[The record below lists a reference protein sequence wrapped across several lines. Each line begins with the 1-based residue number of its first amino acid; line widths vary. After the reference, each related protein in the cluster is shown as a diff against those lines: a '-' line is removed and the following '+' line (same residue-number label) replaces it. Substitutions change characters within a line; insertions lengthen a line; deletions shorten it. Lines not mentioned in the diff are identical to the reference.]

1 MRRRRVLRMGWYAA
15 AVSAAV
21 LLGAPSMAAPGNGA
35 PVPAGG
41 VYDQG
46 VPSVAGAP
54 DPGTTPTP
62 APVSAPSAT
71 PTPAPSSAPPASPS
85 PAPATPN
92 RTPTP
97 APTVG
102 PVVPPPSPV
111 TRNITD
117 LLALTNQDR
126 LRNGCQALALNTALM
141 RAAYG
146 HARDMSERDYFS
158 HTSLDGR
165 TYDQRIRTAGFTGD
179 DIGENIASGFA
190 DANEVQDAWMDH
202 AGHRRNILDCSFK
215 WVGISYFPQGEYWVV
230 DFGG

>member
-1 MRRRRVLRMGWYAA
+1 MRRRMVFRVGLYAA

-41 VYDQG
+41 LYDSG
-46 VPSVAGAP
+46 VPAVAGAP
-54 DPGTTPTP
+54 TPATTPPP
-62 APVSAPSAT
+62 APHPVPTPSAT
-71 PTPAPSSAPPASPS
+71 PTPAPAPPTSPPPS
-85 PAPATPN
+85 PAPSP
-92 RTPTP
+92 TPT
-97 APTVG
+97 AG
-102 PVVPPPSPV
+102 PVVPPQSQV
-111 TRNITD
+111 SRNITN

-126 LRNGCQALALNTALM
+126 LNNGCQALALNTPLM

-165 TYDQRIRTAGFTGD
+165 TYDQRIRAAGFTGD
-179 DIGENIASGFA
+179 DIGENIASGFG
-190 DANEVQDAWMDH
+190 DAPEVQDAWMDH

-215 WVGISYFPQGEYWVV
+215 WIGISYFPQGEYWVV